1 MRLRERR
8 NHDEI
13 EVNLTPLIDV
23 VFLLLIFFVLTTTF
37 EKEARLHIELPK
49 ASSGEQSPLQK
60 PAEIIIDADG
70 TIELLGSAELGSPE
84 VDWYSALKARAAT
97 QQDLAIVVRAD
108 RQTPHGAVV
117 TVMDGARQ
125 LNLLNLSIITERTH

>member
-8 NHDEI
+8 RNDEI

-37 EKEARLHIELPK
+37 EKEARLKIELPE
-49 ASSGEQSPLQK
+49 SVSGEQSPLQE
-60 PAEIIIDADG
+60 PAEIVIDAEG
-70 TIELLGSAELGSPE
+70 GIELLDHPE
-84 VDWYSALKARAAT
+84 SDWYSALKARAAT
-97 QQDLAIVVRAD
+97 DHDFAIVVRAD
-108 RQTPHGAVV
+108 RDTPHGAVV

-125 LNLLNLSIITERTH
+125 LNLLNLSIVTERSH